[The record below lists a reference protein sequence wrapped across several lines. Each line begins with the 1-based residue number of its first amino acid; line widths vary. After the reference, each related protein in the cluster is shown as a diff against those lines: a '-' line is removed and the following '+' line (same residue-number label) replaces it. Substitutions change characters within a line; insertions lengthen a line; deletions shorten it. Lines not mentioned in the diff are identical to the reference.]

1 MDMQRRPQAEE
12 RERKI
17 QVGGNVRKRTD
28 RTVRGKMHEK
38 GEEQNWSAK
47 GKQRVSLQ

>member
-1 MDMQRRPQAEE
+1 MQRRPQAEE

-17 QVGGNVRKRTD
+17 QVGGNVRKGTD

-38 GEEQNWSAK
+38 GEEQN
-47 GKQRVSLQ
+47 